1 MHVVF
6 YLVFE
11 EEIEVVRMLHARM
24 DATSLSDE

>member
-11 EEIEVVRMLHARM
+11 EEIEVVRALHASM
-24 DATSLSDE
+24 DATSLLDE